1 MRHTKNE
8 TSTQTLTRLVAALDK
23 QHPITMTYLKEE
35 KDEHGKKTGRLVET
49 VRTVE
54 IFDIVTTKAGDVLIK
69 AMDRETGE
77 ARSWRL
83 DRIRSYTTHRTAYV
97 IERPAP
103 AAATIRRPAPGLA
116 TVAAPN
122 AALLTPA
129 ARVQLLAASLAA

>member
-8 TSTQTLTRLVAALDK
+8 TTTQTLTRLVNALDK
-23 QHPITMTYLKEE
+23 HHPITMTYLKEE
-35 KDEHGKKTGRLVET
+35 KDDAGKKTGRLVET
-49 VRTVE
+49 TRTIE
-54 IFDIVTTKAGDVLIK
+54 IYDIVTTKAGDVLIK

-83 DRIRSYTTHRTAYV
+83 DRIVSYTTHRTAYV

-103 AAATIRRPAPGLA
+103 AATTTRRPVPGIA